1 MQSIESLP
9 SRPLSTTEVES
20 LDGAAPYSGQ
30 PLLDRIFAIMLVTDE
45 LTYALGFDEDQESWV
60 VIERADNDLGG
71 EATEQIDTAI
81 NEWVEDTYGEEYL
94 NVQKEI

>member
-1 MQSIESLP
+1 METVDSLP
-9 SRPLSTTEVES
+9 PRPLTTSEVES

-45 LTYALGFDEDQESWV
+45 LTYALGFDEDRESWI

-71 EATEQIDTAI
+71 EATERIDTAI
-81 NEWVEDTYGEEYL
+81 NEWVEDRYGEEYG
-94 NVQKEI
+94 NVQKEV